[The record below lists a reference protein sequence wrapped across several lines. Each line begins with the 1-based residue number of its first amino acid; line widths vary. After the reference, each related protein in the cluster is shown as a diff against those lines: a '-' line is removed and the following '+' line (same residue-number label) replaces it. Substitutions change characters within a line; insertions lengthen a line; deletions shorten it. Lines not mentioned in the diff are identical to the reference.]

1 MEIVK
6 AIFADM
12 AMRFGQHWEMIPPP
26 LRFIICFLI
35 TRIIGHLMRRGMAR
49 KPGPVKKAAVKEVGT
64 LTEFRE
70 KIADAKKAKK
80 LLVVDFTATWCG
92 PCQRVAPAYADLSLK
107 YGDVVFL
114 KVDVD
119 KAKDV
124 SSECG
129 VRCMPT
135 FQMFKNGEKVDAV
148 EGADIG
154 KIEGVLKTLGAV
166 ERPIPDPDEAP
177 QTDAAAKKN

>member
-1 MEIVK
+1 MVRTVP
-6 AIFADM
+6 A
-12 AMRFGQHWEMIPPP
+12 
-26 LRFIICFLI
+26 
-35 TRIIGHLMRRGMAR
+35 RR
-49 KPGPVKKAAVKEVGT
+49 
-64 LTEFRE
+64 
-70 KIADAKKAKK
+70 
-80 LLVVDFTATWCG
+80 
-92 PCQRVAPAYADLSLK
+92 PAYADLSLK

-135 FQMFKNGEKVDAV
+135 FQMFKDGEKVDAV

-154 KIEGVLKTLGAV
+154 KIEGALKTLGAV

>member
-12 AMRFGQHWEMIPPP
+12 YMRMGQHWDIIPQPI
-26 LRFIICFLI
+26 RFVICFLV
-35 TRIIGHLMRRGMAR
+35 TRIIGHLIRRATAR

-64 LTEFRE
+64 LPEFRE

>member
-1 MEIVK
+1 MISPHLE
-6 AIFADM
+6 
-12 AMRFGQHWEMIPPP
+12 EMDK
-26 LRFIICFLI
+26 
-35 TRIIGHLMRRGMAR
+35 TM
-49 KPGPVKKAAVKEVGT
+49 
-64 LTEFRE
+64 
-70 KIADAKKAKK
+70 D
-80 LLVVDFTATWCG
+80 
-92 PCQRVAPAYADLSLK
+92 
-107 YGDVVFL
+107 DVVFL